1 MTMSRASAMA
11 ALILSVA
18 LAGASCASSG
28 GSGNSPETTDPKTT
42 PSASPSESSVPADWK
57 VAAIEEAQ
65 VQIPPDWTTE
75 QAGKWTVSL
84 VAPKDDLGSS
94 AGFGTFLSGALGP
107 GDLEKAAEY
116 EKDILVEDGA
126 ENLKRLPDVTV
137 DGSVFYHF
145 QYETGRTWN
154 DSYGTKDGEKLIEI
168 NWDLSKTSLD
178 RKEADALIA
187 KVLPTFQLL

>member
-1 MTMSRASAMA
+1 MTLSRASAMA

-18 LAGASCASSG
+18 LAGAGCTSSSG
-28 GSGNSPETTDPKTT
+28 GTSPGTDEPKPT
-42 PSASPSESSVPADWK
+42 PSASPSEPSVPADWK
-57 VAAIEEAQ
+57 VASIEEAQ

-116 EKDILVEDGA
+116 EKDILVQDGA
-126 ENLKRLPDVTV
+126 EKLKRLPDVTV

>member
-1 MTMSRASAMA
+1 MA
-11 ALILSVA
+11 ALILTAA
-18 LAGASCASSG
+18 LAGTGCTSSG
-28 GSGNSPETTDPKTT
+28 GSTSPGTDEPKPT

-178 RKEADALIA
+178 RNDADALIA